1 MEGETKA
8 QRLRASPTASVRP
21 GHRPQPQPWSLHRD
35 LECGLPSSVPQQRTL
50 QARWDP
56 HQQASPHLN
65 WTWGLDGGGQVE
77 TRPHWGRRAL
87 ISLLTLRW
95 EQNTETQEPVETR
108 QRPDGCGLKPRNPG
122 APTPG
127 WERQEGPSPTDLRG
141 EGPWPTAAWFETLAS
156 RTGGEHVSLVLSCW
170 LEVFC
175 WGRPRTMTDL
185 QQPVR

>member
-1 MEGETKA
+1 MKLVISFLLRNTCFLLYLIFYSWFCGNTYKDPTQAQGSDKDRTWALVWWDFMAAPPSPHVEGETKA
-8 QRLRASPTASVRP
+8 QRPRASPTASVRP

-95 EQNTETQEPVETR
+95 EQGTETQEPVETR

-122 APTPG
+122 AHTPG
-127 WERQEGPSPTDLRG
+127 
-141 EGPWPTAAWFETLAS
+141 
-156 RTGGEHVSLVLSCW
+156 
-170 LEVFC
+170 
-175 WGRPRTMTDL
+175 
-185 QQPVR
+185 